1 MAEAD
6 HSSIVS
12 ESAHG
17 LSGSEGLVAQ
27 HRGLLANG
35 VYQ

>member
-6 HSSIVS
+6 HSSIGS

-17 LSGSEGLVAQ
+17 LSEGLVAQ